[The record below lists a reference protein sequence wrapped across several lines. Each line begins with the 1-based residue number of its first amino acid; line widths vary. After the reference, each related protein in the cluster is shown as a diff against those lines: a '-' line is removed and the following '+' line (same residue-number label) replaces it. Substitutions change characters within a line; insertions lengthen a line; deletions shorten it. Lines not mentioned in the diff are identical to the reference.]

1 MRPTIPVRV
10 LVETADPSA
19 RLALPDRDHT
29 DARWLACR
37 RAHRP
42 GRRWSTRLVR
52 PTSAPRPRCGLPDP
66 KQPRDRAGR
75 RAKRFLTPAEKYQA
89 FVQVLTGDMS
99 VAQCAEHWGVDRS
112 TIMTAREVAKQG
124 ALAALAASRP
134 GVRADGVD
142 RELVATEESAVQVEV
157 LFTAALDDEGI
168 WSRIEARQAGSPL
181 DGDDPDVP
189 ILLAMSDNGPQMR
202 AGTTRE
208 FLALCSIVAR
218 FGRVS
223 SSAAST
229 AGSRIFS
236 RWGHSPLT

>member
-1 MRPTIPVRV
+1 
-10 LVETADPSA
+10 
-19 RLALPDRDHT
+19 
-29 DARWLACR
+29 
-37 RAHRP
+37 
-42 GRRWSTRLVR
+42 
-52 PTSAPRPRCGLPDP
+52 LPDP